1 MTNGRVEVITSVERR
16 RRWSFAEKQQLV
28 ATTLEPGASVS
39 AVAREAEISSK
50 SALWLA
56 AADARVGTDR
66 FYADA
71 DCGRGSVSWFC
82 RPWDDRDRVR
92 GGSTDADLWQVD
104 PATLTAVR
112 ADLQRRWQHTRGA
125 LASAIAEDCC
135 GLTSFGVAG
144 GLSPDLRADTCIV
157 GSTIVAADN
166 IEFSTDQHW
175 SRALLRRI
183 PDAIHGAIAGLTT
196 IAAHPEAKRAL
207 HMRTGALAVD
217 NESHVVASAAAARG
231 LPMAAVRVIV
241 DPVT

>member
-112 ADLQRRWQHTRGA
+112 AICSGDGSTLVGLSHLQLPRIAAASLA
-125 LASAIAEDCC
+125 LASRAAFRP
-135 GLTSFGVAG
+135 TSA
-144 GLSPDLRADTCIV
+144 
-157 GSTIVAADN
+157 
-166 IEFSTDQHW
+166 Q
-175 SRALLRRI
+175 
-183 PDAIHGAIAGLTT
+183 
-196 IAAHPEAKRAL
+196 
-207 HMRTGALAVD
+207 
-217 NESHVVASAAAARG
+217 
-231 LPMAAVRVIV
+231 VRVS
-241 DPVT
+241 